1 MRNQKLVNN
10 VDLKQFL
17 HQNPAYAAQI
27 LILKIEKDSKNFE
40 KYRFFTGYN
49 YRYQL
54 FYDKVVFSDAF
65 WTFYMK
71 TTFFVELVLVP
82 KKRDQKS
89 GRFSDLPSPTS

>member
-40 KYRFFTGYN
+40 KYLFFTG
-49 YRYQL
+49 
-54 FYDKVVFSDAF
+54 
-65 WTFYMK
+65 
-71 TTFFVELVLVP
+71 
-82 KKRDQKS
+82 
-89 GRFSDLPSPTS
+89 